1 MQKIIDYIK
10 SHTCDVLI
18 PEHCNKVII
27 ASGVDTKVIK
37 LSKKEIEQLTKELD
51 KQGIEYEYC
60 GDDSN
65 ECEKCLLMDVCYK
78 KVGE

>member
-1 MQKIIDYIK
+1 M
-10 SHTCDVLI
+10 
-18 PEHCNKVII
+18 
-27 ASGVDTKVIK
+27 IK

-51 KQGIEYEYC
+51 KQGIEYEFC